1 MFIITLQRIKEG
13 VMGGICGMHGKT
25 NTYRILIGNLKGRDH
40 MEFFRAD
47 RKIMLKWI

>member
-25 NTYRILIGNLKGRDH
+25 IHTK
-40 MEFFRAD
+40 F
-47 RKIMLKWI
+47 